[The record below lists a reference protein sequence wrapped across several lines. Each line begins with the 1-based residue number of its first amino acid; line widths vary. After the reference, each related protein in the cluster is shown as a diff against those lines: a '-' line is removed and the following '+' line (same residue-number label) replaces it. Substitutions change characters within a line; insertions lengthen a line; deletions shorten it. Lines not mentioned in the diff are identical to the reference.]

1 MAALGWTVGKKWRV
15 TRNEPARCREKKQQE
30 WKSVKQEDRTPGTA
44 LGFCSPVS
52 MWGPFM
58 SLLLNHPRFSIKAVR
73 EVVTGRGQKLVIQ
86 SGLGLLDSR
95 EWKQLRIDIPG
106 DL

>member
-1 MAALGWTVGKKWRV
+1 
-15 TRNEPARCREKKQQE
+15 
-30 WKSVKQEDRTPGTA
+30 
-44 LGFCSPVS
+44 
-52 MWGPFM
+52 M